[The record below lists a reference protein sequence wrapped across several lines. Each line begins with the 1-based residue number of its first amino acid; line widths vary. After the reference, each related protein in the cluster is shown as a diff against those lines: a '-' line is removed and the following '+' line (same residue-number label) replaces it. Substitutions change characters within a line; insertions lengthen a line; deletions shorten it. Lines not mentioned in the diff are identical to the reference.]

1 MTRPWIKYD
10 FELVMLTVPLID
22 LVHFFRQPARKECHN
37 VSQTFWSR
45 IWKIYI
51 LLYFWWVFAKT
62 IVSFLSLKRLISQKA
77 LYKSELRLQKEF
89 DYSFWQHLQL
99 LTRGDRHKNMYLLY
113 AWLGKHFLSKIDER
127 MALCCF
133 VKQSSSSTIKE
144 YWGVIQ
150 SQFYHSK
157 FPTNSAFLWDPF
169 VLFTKSPCRWPNFAW
184 SPKWLI
190 IRIKWIR
197 LWLSIICKTPHY
209 FYYTVM

>member
-1 MTRPWIKYD
+1 M
-10 FELVMLTVPLID
+10 
-22 LVHFFRQPARKECHN
+22 
-37 VSQTFWSR
+37 SQTFLKSHL
-45 IWKIYI
+45 KNFNHFTFDGF
-51 LLYFWWVFAKT
+51 LPKN
-62 IVSFLSLKRLISQKA
+62 SFLSLPPA
-77 LYKSELRLQKEF
+77 LKFSFLWKYNFIKSELQLQKEF

-150 SQFYHSK
+150 SQQFLSFKISCQIRILVRLFITFFKISLSVTK
-157 FPTNSAFLWDPF
+157 F
-169 VLFTKSPCRWPNFAW
+169 W

-190 IRIKWIR
+190 IKMKWIR
-197 LWLSIICKTPHY
+197 LWLRIISMTHHY
-209 FYYTVM
+209 FYSKVM

>member
-37 VSQTFWSR
+37 VSQTSWSR
-45 IWKIYI
+45 IWKTSII
-51 LLYFWWVFAKT
+51 LLLMGFCQK
-62 IVSFLSLKRLISQKA
+62 SLKRLKSQKS
-77 LYKSELRLQKEF
+77 LCELRLQKEF

-133 VKQSSSSTIKE
+133 VKQSSSSTIRE

-150 SQFYHSK
+150 SQFLSFKISCHVWILVTLFFTFFKISLSVTK
-157 FPTNSAFLWDPF
+157 FWWYKLTDYENKMNKTVIKNNFYDPS
-169 VLFTKSPCRWPNFAW
+169 LLLQT
-184 SPKWLI
+184 
-190 IRIKWIR
+190 
-197 LWLSIICKTPHY
+197 
-209 FYYTVM
+209 TVM

>member
-1 MTRPWIKYD
+1 MYITVLKVNYD
-10 FELVMLTVPLID
+10 F
-22 LVHFFRQPARKECHN
+22 K
-37 VSQTFWSR
+37 
-45 IWKIYI
+45 
-51 LLYFWWVFAKT
+51 
-62 IVSFLSLKRLISQKA
+62 
-77 LYKSELRLQKEF
+77 KEF

-150 SQFYHSK
+150 SQLYHSR
-157 FPTNSAFLWDPF
+157 FPANSAFLWDSF
-169 VLFTKSPCRWPNFAW
+169 LTFFKIILSVTKFW

-190 IRIKWIR
+190 IKIKWLR
-197 LWLSIICKTPHY
+197 LWLRIISMTHHY
-209 FYYTVM
+209 FYRLQ